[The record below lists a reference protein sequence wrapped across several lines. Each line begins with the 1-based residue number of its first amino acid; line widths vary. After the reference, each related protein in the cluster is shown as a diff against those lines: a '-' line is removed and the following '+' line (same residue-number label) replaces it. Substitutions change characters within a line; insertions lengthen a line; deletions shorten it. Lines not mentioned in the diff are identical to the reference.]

1 MKKIN
6 VNRIKLTQ
14 HEKQIEKEIDQYV
27 PVSKTEHDRI
37 AAMIAARKKDAVLNI
52 RINQGDLD
60 NLKQK
65 ADKLGVKYQTF
76 ISEVLHRVA
85 AS

>member
-1 MKKIN
+1 MRKIN
-6 VNRIKLTQ
+6 IDRIKLTKY
-14 HEKQIEKEIDQYV
+14 EKQIEMEIDQYV
-27 PVSKTEHDRI
+27 PTSREEFERI
-37 AAMIAARKKDAVLNI
+37 KAGLEALKKDAVLNI
-52 RINQGDLD
+52 RINRGDLD

-65 ADKLGVKYQTF
+65 AAKMGVRYQTF

>member
-1 MKKIN
+1 MRKIN
-6 VNRIKLTQ
+6 IDRIKLTKY
-14 HEKQIEKEIDQYV
+14 EKQIEMEIDQYV
-27 PVSKTEHDRI
+27 PTSREEFERI
-37 AAMIAARKKDAVLNI
+37 KAALEARKKDAVLNI
-52 RINQGDLD
+52 RINRGDLD

-65 ADKLGVKYQTF
+65 AAKMGVRYQTF